1 MYVSVFLV
9 WLSFLLSF
17 SIFHP
22 TLYFCTFTLHLS
34 SLSLL
39 EITLYIFFYINYFVF
54 FHLQFYI
61 TIYQSFVCLC
71 LPFLYIITYLFVFV
85 CIPVLQY
92 SQCVFCFSIFVFLSL
107 FSRQFF
113 ISSFTM
119 KLFFLLNCIWPTLF
133 WSVCVHVPVRNDL
146 KRRSL
151 TNSTW
156 ISNSKN
162 CGYCDPKQHG
172 VINLQESV
180 WSSLFFILK
189 LY

>member
-1 MYVSVFLV
+1 VSVFLV

-71 LPFLYIITYLFVFV
+71 LPFLYIITYLFMFV

-92 SQCVFCFSIFVFLSL
+92 SQCVFCFSIFLSL
-107 FSRQFF
+107 Y
-113 ISSFTM
+113 
-119 KLFFLLNCIWPTLF
+119 
-133 WSVCVHVPVRNDL
+133 H
-146 KRRSL
+146 
-151 TNSTW
+151 
-156 ISNSKN
+156 
-162 CGYCDPKQHG
+162 
-172 VINLQESV
+172 
-180 WSSLFFILK
+180 SSLDNSSSLYLLWSFFSSWTVYDQPFFGLFVFM
-189 LY
+189 YGMTWTGGP